1 MEQGKSTS
9 ELRGAAAGA
18 SPEGAGDS
26 ISADICVIG
35 AEPGGLA
42 VAMAAAAFGRSVVL
56 IERHQLG
63 GEPLGYGIL
72 AQRARAA
79 AANRAHA
86 LRTAG
91 VFGIQGRDPEI
102 DPRAINQHVANV
114 ITEVTP
120 NFAAERFVGLGIRVI
135 HAAGRFINKKTV
147 AAGEQRV
154 RARRFVIAT
163 GAVPAAP
170 SIPGLNSVPYFTTET
185 IASSHERLHNL
196 IIIGGDPATLELA
209 QTYSR
214 LGSRVI
220 VLLAG
225 KAVADADPELAKFL
239 LDQLADEGIA
249 VHENTKVEN
258 VEGGLGRVKVNVT
271 VGGEKH
277 LVEGSHLLVAAGRK
291 PATADLGLE
300 AAGIQHDE
308 RGIKV
313 NAGLKTSNRR
323 VFALGE
329 VAAAPGAQAPD
340 YQAGVVIRRALLHAR
355 ARLDERLIP
364 RVTFTDPELAF
375 VGLSE
380 AEAAKSAKKIHVLRW
395 PYREN
400 DRAVAE
406 GTVVGHIKVLTD
418 RAGKILG
425 AGIVGAQAGELIG
438 MWALALSQGLNI
450 KAMTEWVAPY
460 PTLSEINK
468 RAAASYYAGRP
479 GNPTLRKVIDFL
491 AKFG

>member
-9 ELRGAAAGA
+9 ELQGASAGA
-18 SPEGAGDS
+18 GTERAGDN

-35 AEPGGLA
+35 ADPGGLA
-42 VAMAAAAFGRSVVL
+42 VATAAAAFGRSVVL
-56 IERHQLG
+56 IEQHQLG
-63 GEPLGYGIL
+63 GEALGHGIL
-72 AQRARAA
+72 ARRALAA
-79 AANRAHA
+79 AANRANA

-91 VFGIQGRDPEI
+91 AFGIAGRDPEI
-102 DPRAINQHVANV
+102 DPRAINQHVASV
-114 ITEVTP
+114 IAGVAP
-120 NFAAERFVGLGIRVI
+120 NFAAERFMGFGVRFV
-135 HAAGRFINKKTV
+135 HAAGRFINKRTV
-147 AAGEQRV
+147 VAGEQRI
-154 RARRFVIAT
+154 RARRFVVAT
-163 GAVPAAP
+163 GAAPATP
-170 SIPGLNSVPYFTTET
+170 SIPGLNSFPYFTTET
-185 IASSHERLHNL
+185 IFSNHERLHNL
-196 IIIGGDPATLELA
+196 IIIGGDPAALELA
-209 QTYSR
+209 QTFSR

-220 VLLAG
+220 VLESG
-225 KAVADADPELAKFL
+225 KALGEADSELAKFL

-249 VHENTKVEN
+249 VYEDAKVDS

-277 LVEGSHLLVAAGRK
+277 VVEGSHLLVAAGRK

-300 AAGIQHDE
+300 AAGIRHDE

-340 YQAGVVIRRALLHAR
+340 YQAGVVVQRALLHVR
-355 ARLDERLIP
+355 ARVDERLVP
-364 RVTFTDPELAF
+364 SVMLTEPELAY

-380 AEAAKSAKKIHVLRW
+380 AQAAKSAKKIHVLRW

-400 DRAVAE
+400 DRAAAE
-406 GTVVGHIKVLTD
+406 GTLAGHVKVICGRD
-418 RAGKILG
+418 GKILG

-450 KAMTEWVAPY
+450 KAMTEWVPPY
-460 PTLSEINK
+460 PTLTEINK
-468 RAAASYYAGRP
+468 RVATGYYAGRP